1 MIDLLALEL
10 SVIYY
15 FYITDD
21 FVEFENDQANQ
32 NCHGKKFYLKED
44 TAVIS
49 QTINESNDQLDVSIT
64 TRNVSDIDEN
74 LAILSQSQINKNDI
88 KCKQSQLVKERKSH
102 DVNERKT

>member
-1 MIDLLALEL
+1 MLALEL

-15 FYITDD
+15 LYITDD

-44 TAVIS
+44 TAIIS

-64 TRNVSDIDEN
+64 KRNVSDIDEN

-88 KCKQSQLVKERKSH
+88 KCEQSQSVKERKSH
-102 DVNERKT
+102 DVNEGKT

>member
-1 MIDLLALEL
+1 MLALEL

-44 TAVIS
+44 TAIIS

-64 TRNVSDIDEN
+64 TRHGNVSDIDEN

-88 KCKQSQLVKERKSH
+88 KCEQSQSAKERKSQ

>member
-1 MIDLLALEL
+1 MLALEL

-44 TAVIS
+44 TAIIS

-64 TRNVSDIDEN
+64 MCNVSDIDEN

-88 KCKQSQLVKERKSH
+88 KCEQSQSVKERKSH
-102 DVNERKT
+102 DLNERKT

>member
-1 MIDLLALEL
+1 MLALEL

-44 TAVIS
+44 AAIIS
-49 QTINESNDQLDVSIT
+49 QSVNESNDQLDVSIT

-74 LAILSQSQINKNDI
+74 LAILSQSQINKNDT
-88 KCKQSQLVKERKSH
+88 KCEQSQSLIERKSH
-102 DVNERKT
+102 DLNERKT